1 MGMIL
6 DFLGA
11 QCHHRVLLRGRWE
24 GQRQREMGD
33 AGLLIVMEGG
43 AVSKD
48 VDISRSW
55 KRG

>member
-1 MGMIL
+1 MGMAL

-11 QCHHRVLLRGRWE
+11 QCHHRVLLRGTRE

-43 AVSKD
+43 AMSQ
-48 VDISRSW
+48 
-55 KRG
+55 GCGHL